1 MLNLLERT
9 NGWCDVLEHV
19 QSREEPPKPFL
30 NEYLPTPEEIS
41 RACLEIQS
49 EWTELAPL
57 STAGIPGAPFSDCAA
72 IADRPARPSAADDA
86 EARRPEIRGRP
97 ECRHLAFDL
106 RPPPA
111 VCYSA

>member
-19 QSREEPPKPFL
+19 QSREDPPKPFL

-49 EWTELAPL
+49 EWTESERRRRRGYRRTLQ
-57 STAGIPGAPFSDCAA
+57 
-72 IADRPARPSAADDA
+72 RPAQLRIVRAAFS
-86 EARRPEIRGRP
+86 G
-97 ECRHLAFDL
+97 
-106 RPPPA
+106 
-111 VCYSA
+111 